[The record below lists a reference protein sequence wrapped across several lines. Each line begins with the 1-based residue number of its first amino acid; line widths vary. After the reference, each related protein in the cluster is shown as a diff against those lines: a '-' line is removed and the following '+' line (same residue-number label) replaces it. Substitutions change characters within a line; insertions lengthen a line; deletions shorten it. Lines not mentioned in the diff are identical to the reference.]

1 MMGTVVDLRTLKGIR
16 DDLRRKQKMVVFTN
30 GCFDIIHRGHIEYL
44 SSARAM
50 GDVLIVGVN
59 TDSSVRRIKGENRPI
74 IPEGDRAYIVAGLA
88 PVDYAVLFGE
98 DTPRELIQTLLPDVL
113 VKGADWSIEEVV
125 GREIVEGSG
134 GTVRTIQFVSGRS
147 TSAII
152 NEILRRFT

>member
-1 MMGTVVDLRTLKGIR
+1 MGTVVDLRTLKSIR
-16 DDLRRKQKMVVFTN
+16 DDLRGKQKLVVFTN

-74 IPEGDRAYIVAGLA
+74 IPEDDRAYIVAGLA

-98 DTPRELIQTLLPDVL
+98 DTPRELIQELLPDVL
-113 VKGADWSIEEVV
+113 VKGADWKIDEVV
-125 GREIVEGSG
+125 GRDIVERSG

>member
-1 MMGTVVDLRTLKGIR
+1 MGTVVDLRTLKSIR
-16 DDLRRKQKMVVFTN
+16 DDLRRKQKVVVFTN

-74 IPEGDRAYIVAGLA
+74 IPEDDRAYIVAGLA

-98 DTPRELIQTLLPDVL
+98 DTPRELIQELLPDVL
-113 VKGADWSIEEVV
+113 VKGADWKIDEVV
-125 GREIVEGSG
+125 GRDIVERSG